1 MDTERNPLPENNTN
15 ALIDRAIFNVG
26 IIPTDDAF
34 EAAISEQEVEFIDL
48 VNRGS
53 ESALSALILAAMDKF
68 SDGIKPLCRV
78 YDPAFYVFFGT
89 HSERIDEDSF
99 IGEISR
105 TAAFQKL
112 LGKHQLGFNRNF
124 PENNTHTR
132 GSHSIRVTMS
142 MLSAIRSAIHH
153 SEESAEY
160 LMVRLTNDL
169 YKEGLVSE
177 GVLLS
182 PSQVIDIS
190 IKLITLIG
198 MDHDIMMPA
207 GGVGMQIAKD
217 IDEEKLLSDAL
228 LNRVRRN
235 RGERT
240 EDVVDPHNVVD
251 DIERFLRG
259 IEGINVDKG
268 LEFIA
273 KAVTGESSSFIAN
286 LLKAKGK
293 KDTLDFDRVGYT
305 IEDYEQALML
315 YPNFPKLL
323 MKSLSLLTGLKELG
337 SLEAQTHIVDVLREM
352 EEDVFNPNVILTL
365 ARRKLAYSGDL
376 IPSVRVNQN
385 GDIVFTN
392 HIQALAIAA
401 LRATAIPLH
410 YLSPR
415 MIGLEVFVI
424 EELKKTEEGRKVLE
438 DIPGL
443 IAMDDDELYSKV
455 DVERLGIPNRIFPVV
470 NFVGDLSDEK
480 IEGKVHIK
488 LKIKPGFDTLID
500 YEGQTFTLKELLE
513 KKDFEMNPLV
523 QWIKYIMST
532 YHGKYWNISTIDPL
546 ESHEGVLIRI

>member
-1 MDTERNPLPENNTN
+1 METESKQENNAR
-15 ALIDRAIFNVG
+15 ALIDRAIFKVG

-34 EAAISEQEVEFIDL
+34 EAAIREQEDGFMDL

-53 ESALSALILAAMDKF
+53 ESALSTLILTAMDEF

-78 YDPAFYVFFGT
+78 YDPDFYVFFGT
-89 HSERIDEDSF
+89 HSERINEDSF

-112 LGKHQLGFNRNF
+112 LGKHQLGFNRSF

-169 YKEGLVSE
+169 YNEGLVSE

-182 PSQVIDIS
+182 PSQIIDIS

-217 IDEEKLLSDAL
+217 IDEEKLLSEAL

-240 EDVVDPHNVVD
+240 EDVIDPHNVVD

-259 IEGINVDKG
+259 IEGINVEKA

-273 KAVTGESSSFIAN
+273 KAVTGESTSFIAN
-286 LLKAKGK
+286 LLKAKGR
-293 KDTLDFDRVGYT
+293 DTLDLDRVGYT
-305 IEDYEQALML
+305 IEDYEQAYML
-315 YPNFPKLL
+315 FPHFPKVI
-323 MKSLSLLTGLKELG
+323 MKSLRKITGLKGLG
-337 SLEAQTHIVDVLREM
+337 SFEAQMHIVDVLREL
-352 EEDVFNPNVILTL
+352 EEDVNNPDVILTL
-365 ARRKLAYSGDL
+365 DRRKLAYSGDL

-392 HIQALAIAA
+392 HIQALTIAA

-415 MIGLEVFVI
+415 MIGLEVYVI
-424 EELKKTEEGRKVLE
+424 EELRKTEEGGKVLE
-438 DIPGL
+438 DISDL

-455 DVERLGIPNRIFPVV
+455 DVERLGVPNRIFPVV
-470 NFVGDLSDEK
+470 NFVGELSKEK

-488 LKIKPGFDTLID
+488 LKIKPGLDTLID
-500 YEGQTFTLKELLE
+500 YKGQTYTMEQLLE
-513 KKDFEMNPLV
+513 MEDFKLNPLV

-532 YHGKYWNISTIDPL
+532 YHGKYWNISTIDPM
-546 ESHEGVLIRI
+546 ESHKGVLIRI